1 MNYFLPKQTLGLV
14 NKLCVVT
21 KYTKEDL
28 LYFAYVTMQSCRK
41 QYVGEKVDFH
51 KYLNRSICNKIRNAK
66 RKKNIAIVKIKDDIQ
81 DYGYEQPNNVDV
93 CDFRNF
99 VQKRCSKKAN
109 EFLNFYLDQ
118 PRQIRLYSHK
128 YIKANRKLGTNI
140 IFDYMGLCRASRK
153 KIITELRNAKREY
166 DSY

>member
-14 NKLCVVT
+14 NRLCIIT

-28 LYFAYVTMQSCRK
+28 LYLAYVIMQGCRK
-41 QYVGEKVDFH
+41 QYVGDKNDFY
-51 KYLNRSICNKIRNAK
+51 KYLNRSICNKIRNRK
-66 RKKNIAIVKIKDDIQ
+66 RKKNIAIVKIKDDIE

-93 CDFRNF
+93 QDFRNF
-99 VQKRCSKKAN
+99 VQKRCSIKTN

-118 PRQIRLYSHK
+118 PQQIRLYSYKH
-128 YIKANRKLGTNI
+128 IKKKRKLGANI
-140 IFDYMGLCRASRK
+140 IFDYMGLCRATRK
-153 KIITELRNAKREY
+153 KIIMELVNAKREY